1 MELYLIRHGAA
12 VELDKEIAEEG
23 FRYLSPE
30 GRKLS
35 YDVAKKL
42 KELKT
47 RFDLIISSPL
57 VRAVQTAEI
66 FATVLNHKGEMRT
79 AIELI
84 GGISFT
90 RFLHLIK
97 RNSHHK
103 SIAFFGHSPDV
114 SHFSVNLIRAHP
126 VKEHK
131 INFKNCS
138 VCKIH
143 YDPATDEGKFA
154 WFLRSDTMEITR

>member
-1 MELYLIRHGAA
+1 MDLYLIRHGKA
-12 VELDKEIAEEG
+12 VEFDREIVEEG
-23 FRYLSPE
+23 YRYLSPE
-30 GRKLS
+30 GRSLS
-35 YDVAKKL
+35 YDVAHKL
-42 KELKT
+42 KELKAG
-47 RFDLIISSPL
+47 FDLIITSPL

-66 FATVLNHKGEMRT
+66 FASVLNYKGEMKT

-84 GGISFT
+84 GGISFN

-97 RNSHHK
+97 KNSHYK

-114 SHFSVNLIRAHP
+114 NHFSVNLIKHHSIP
-126 VKEHK
+126 ELK

-143 YDPATDEGKFA
+143 YDLKNEEGKFS
-154 WFLRSDTMEITR
+154 WFLSSDTMEITK